1 MPGLTKA
8 QLKLVEAAEHSFDRT
23 YAAQYGEQRWK
34 DSLRPA
40 LLKNTRYAMLVNR
53 YQAAEIPSA
62 GMFTENDKENLQ
74 AIDFLPPPGDKRPS
88 SSSSSSSSPNATVN
102 PQALRLIAY
111 KRGESIN
118 PSQQQQQPVSADEPF
133 PAPQVTIAPDGSKG
147 LTTHWNLDAASLLP
161 VRLLNPV
168 PGDKVLDLC
177 AAPGG
182 KSLALAQ
189 LLRPPTFDDPDAP
202 SLAGG
207 CLHSNELD
215 HARHK
220 RLAANLEAYLP
231 PALLQSGEVKVL
243 KLDGA
248 DPLAVLSLPLRAG
261 GYDKLLLDAP
271 CSSERHVLH
280 AHARARQA
288 GKMADE
294 MALWRS
300 GQSKKTAK
308 VQAALLMTA
317 FRAVKVGGRVVYAT
331 CSLSGEENDGVIERG
346 RELVQKDRK
355 KLGAKWDVAVR
366 RGVSAEEAEWLEKN
380 WAERT
385 KHGWIVLPDHPSDG
399 RWGPLF
405 LAVLEKIPA

>member
-8 QLKLVEAAEHSFDRT
+8 QLKLVEASEHSFDRT

-40 LLKNTRYAMLVNR
+40 LLKNTRYALLVNR
-53 YQAAEIPSA
+53 YQADEIPSG
-62 GMFTENDKENLQ
+62 GMLTDNERENLQ
-74 AIDFLPPPGDKRPS
+74 TIDFYTPTSSEGS
-88 SSSSSSSSPNATVN
+88 SSSSSSSNPTVN
-102 PQALRLIAY
+102 PQAPRLIAY
-111 KRGESIN
+111 KRCDSID
-118 PSQQQQQPVSADEPF
+118 PSQQPLVSADEPF
-133 PAPQVTIAPDGSKG
+133 PAPQVNIAPDGFKA
-147 LTTHWNLDAASLLP
+147 LMTHWNLDAASLLP
-161 VRLLNPV
+161 VHLLKPV

-189 LLRPPTFDDPDAP
+189 LLRPPTFEGPDGP
-202 SLAGG
+202 SLARG
-207 CLHSNELD
+207 CLHSNEMD
-215 HARHK
+215 NTRHK
-220 RLAANLEAYLP
+220 RLAANLAAYLP
-231 PALLQSGEVKVL
+231 PALLQRGEV
-243 KLDGA
+243 
-248 DPLAVLSLPLRAG
+248 
-261 GYDKLLLDAP
+261 LLDAP

-294 MALWRS
+294 MALWRT

-308 VQAALLMTA
+308 TQAALLLTA
-317 FRAVKVGGRVVYAT
+317 LRAVKVGGRVVYAT
-331 CSLSGEENDGVIERG
+331 CSLSGEENDGVVEKG
-346 RELVQKDRK
+346 RELVQKDKK

-366 RGVSAEEAEWLEKN
+366 RGVSVEEAQWLESN

-385 KHGWIVLPDHPSDG
+385 KHGWIVLPDHPSGG

-405 LAVLEKIPA
+405 FAVLEKIPA

>member
-8 QLKLVEAAEHSFDRT
+8 QVKLVEAAEHSFGRI
-23 YAAQYGEQRWK
+23 YAAQYGEQRWR

-53 YQAAEIPSA
+53 YQAAEIPSGGVFA
-62 GMFTENDKENLQ
+62 GDNDQENLQ
-74 AIDFLPPPGDKRPS
+74 AIDFFPPPSDKRPS
-88 SSSSSSSSPNATVN
+88 SAPSPDSTMN
-102 PQALRLIAY
+102 PQAPRLIAY
-111 KRGESIN
+111 KRGDLTD
-118 PSQQQQQPVSADEPF
+118 PSQQQQQQQLVSADEPF
-133 PAPQVTIAPDGSKG
+133 PAPQVTIAPDGSKR

-189 LLRPPTFDDPDAP
+189 LLRPPTFDDPDVL

-207 CLHSNELD
+207 CLHSNEMD
-215 HARHK
+215 NARHK
-220 RLAANLEAYLP
+220 RLTANLETYLP
-231 PALLQSGEVKVL
+231 LALLQRGEVKVL

-248 DPLAVLSLPLRAG
+248 DPLAVLSLPHRAG
-261 GYDKLLLDAP
+261 GYDKVLLDAP

-280 AHARARQA
+280 AHARAQQA

-308 VQAALLMTA
+308 LQAALLMTA
-317 FRAVKVGGRVVYAT
+317 LRAVKVGGRVVYAT
-331 CSLSGEENDGVIERG
+331 CSLSGEENDGVIEKG
-346 RELVQKDRK
+346 KELVQKDKK

-366 RGVSAEEAEWLEKN
+366 KGVSVEEAEWLESN

-385 KHGWIVLPDHPSDG
+385 KHGWIVLPDHPSGG

-405 LAVLEKIPA
+405 FAVLEKIPV

>member
-40 LLKNTRYAMLVNR
+40 LLKNTRYAMLVNQ
-53 YQAAEIPSA
+53 YQTAEIPS
-62 GMFTENDKENLQ
+62 GGVYTDKERENLQ
-74 AIDFLPPPGDKRPS
+74 AIEFFPPS
-88 SSSSSSSSPNATVN
+88 SSEGSSSSLSPTVN
-102 PQALRLIAY
+102 PQAPHLIAY
-111 KRGESIN
+111 KRGDSIG
-118 PSQQQQQPVSADEPF
+118 PSQQQQLVSADEPF

-161 VRLLNPV
+161 IRLLNPV

-207 CLHSNELD
+207 CLHSNEMD
-215 HARHK
+215 SARHK
-220 RLAANLEAYLP
+220 RLTANLEAYLP
-231 PALLQSGEVKVL
+231 PALLQRGEVKIL

-248 DPLAVLSLPLRAG
+248 DPHAVLSLPLRAG
-261 GYDKLLLDAP
+261 GYDKVLLDAP

-280 AHARARQA
+280 AHDRARQA

-308 VQAALLMTA
+308 TQAALLLTA
-317 FRAVKVGGRVVYAT
+317 LRAVKVGGRVVYAT
-331 CSLSGEENDGVIERG
+331 CSLSGEENDGVIEKG
-346 RELVQKDRK
+346 RELVQKDKK

-366 RGVSAEEAEWLEKN
+366 RGVSVEEAEWLESN

-385 KHGWIVLPDHPSDG
+385 QHGWIVLPDHPSGG

-405 LAVLEKIPA
+405 FAVLEKIPT

>member
-23 YAAQYGEQRWK
+23 YAAQYGEERWRN
-34 DSLRPA
+34 SLRPA
-40 LLKNTRYAMLVNR
+40 LLNSTRYAMLVNR
-53 YQAAEIPSA
+53 YETAEIPS
-62 GMFTENDKENLQ
+62 GGVFTDDDKEILQ
-74 AIDFLPPPGDKRPS
+74 AIDFFPPLGSQGTPS
-88 SSSSSSSSPNATVN
+88 LSSAESTVKSQQ
-102 PQALRLIAY
+102 PRLMAY
-111 KRGESIN
+111 KRGDSID
-118 PSQQQQQPVSADEPF
+118 PSQPASIDEPF
-133 PAPQVTIAPDGSKG
+133 PAPQVTIAQDGSRG
-147 LTTHWNLDAASLLP
+147 LMTHWNLDAASLLP

-182 KSLALAQ
+182 KSIALAQ
-189 LLRPPTFDDPDAP
+189 LLRPATFDDPDAP
-202 SLAGG
+202 TLAGG
-207 CLHSNELD
+207 CLHSNEMD
-215 HARHK
+215 HARNK

-231 PALLQSGEVKVL
+231 PTLFQRGEVKVL

-248 DPLAVLSLPLRAG
+248 DPLAIMSLPLRAG
-261 GYDKLLLDAP
+261 GYDKVLLDAP

-280 AHARARQA
+280 AHAKARQA

-308 VQAALLMTA
+308 IQAALLLTA
-317 FRAVKVGGRVVYAT
+317 LRAVKVGGRVVYAT
-331 CSLSGEENDGVIERG
+331 CSLSSEENDGVIERG
-346 RELVQKDRK
+346 KELVQKDRK
-355 KLGAKWDVAVR
+355 KLGIKWDVTVR
-366 RGVSAEEAEWLEKN
+366 RNTSASAITEDGAEEKWLES

-385 KHGWIVLPDHPSDG
+385 KHGWIVLPDHSSGG

-405 LAVLEKIPA
+405 FSVLEKIAA

>member
-53 YQAAEIPSA
+53 YQAAEIPS
-62 GMFTENDKENLQ
+62 GCVFSGDNDQQHLQ
-74 AIDFLPPPGDKRPS
+74 TIDFFPPPGDKRPTSAS
-88 SSSSSSSSPNATVN
+88 SSDCTVN
-102 PQALRLIAY
+102 PQAPRLIAY
-111 KRGESIN
+111 KRGDSTD
-118 PSQQQQQPVSADEPF
+118 PSQQHQQQQLVSADEPF

-147 LTTHWNLDAASLLP
+147 LTIHWNLDAASLLP

-168 PGDKVLDLC
+168 PGDKILDLC

-207 CLHSNELD
+207 CLHSNEMD

-231 PALLQSGEVKVL
+231 PTLLQRGEVKVL

-248 DPLAVLSLPLRAG
+248 DPLAALSLPLRAG
-261 GYDKLLLDAP
+261 GYDKVLLDAP

-308 VQAALLMTA
+308 TQAALLVTA
-317 FRAVKVGGRVVYAT
+317 LRAVKVGGRVVYAT
-331 CSLSGEENDGVIERG
+331 CSLSSEENDGVIERG
-346 RELVQKDRK
+346 RELVQKDKK

-366 RGVSAEEAEWLEKN
+366 KGVSAEEAEWLESN

-385 KHGWIVLPDHPSDG
+385 KHGWIVLPDHPSGG

-405 LAVLEKIPA
+405 FAVLEKIPA